1 MLKTFEEACDFVL
14 QNKVVTIFGSKS
26 SPFPSLWDNTA
37 LSEEKPKEGGW
48 CEKVVA
54 VWAWKNEIPGTLP
67 DEIFYGKLPGGD
79 AVLMEMEYLRT
90 VHYPKYNQPVEELYS
105 LSQGIFEYIRVEPWF
120 TGDLRKLAMA
130 ELSCTKSRFDTALK
144 RLQISLNIARS
155 NDPSLKKDQWLVFS
169 DLYPDIARDDCAE

>member
-1 MLKTFEEACDFVL
+1 
-14 QNKVVTIFGSKS
+14 
-26 SPFPSLWDNTA
+26 
-37 LSEEKPKEGGW
+37 
-48 CEKVVA
+48 
-54 VWAWKNEIPGTLP
+54 
-67 DEIFYGKLPGGD
+67 
-79 AVLMEMEYLRT
+79 MEMEYLRT